1 MTAKKQLLSYALCKT
16 KWKPEIFVVQSPD
29 AHVVSCNRGGVERR
43 HAAWDAR
50 EPGGDVRAPVS
61 GNPGRSG
68 HYLTVRR

>member
-50 EPGGDVRAPVS
+50 EPGGDVDSTRKRQS
-61 GNPGRSG
+61 GTQQPLPHG
-68 HYLTVRR
+68 T